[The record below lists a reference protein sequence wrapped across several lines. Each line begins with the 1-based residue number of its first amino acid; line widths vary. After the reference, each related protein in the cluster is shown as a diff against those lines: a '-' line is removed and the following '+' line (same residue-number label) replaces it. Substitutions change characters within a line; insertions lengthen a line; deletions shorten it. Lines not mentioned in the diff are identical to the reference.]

1 MFGIHL
7 LPLQVNCSCSSC
19 PAGETL
25 ISRPSPWTTL
35 FPSFSRLSTLFP
47 SRWRSSPLPLDLF
60 LVRDQLCPFDSRPGI
75 VSQLAQVINLQPSQH
90 TEKVIPS
97 GLFQSF
103 SLFLKNFLHLK
114 ELKCQKSFNFKK
126 ITELKAGISQIQV

>member
-7 LPLQVNCSCSSC
+7 LSLQVNCSCSSC

-47 SRWRSSPLPLDLF
+47 PRWRSSPLPLDLF
-60 LVRDQLCPFDSRPGI
+60 QVRGQLCPFDSHPGI
-75 VSQLAQVINLQPSQH
+75 VSHLAQVINLQPYQH
-90 TEKVIPS
+90 TQKVVRS
-97 GLFQSF
+97 VLF
-103 SLFLKNFLHLK
+103 
-114 ELKCQKSFNFKK
+114 KSFPLF
-126 ITELKAGISQIQV
+126 